1 MLTLEVLQN
10 DSDHAI
16 IRVPD
21 KVLRIL
27 IKCGAS
33 DCIPPA
39 KYDVSHFVCD
49 AKKNW
54 SLAQKFHQFIKLIKE
69 AM

>member
-27 IKCGAS
+27 IECGAS

-49 AKKNW
+49 AEKNS
-54 SLAQKFHQFIKLIKE
+54 SLARMYRQFGKLIKE
-69 AM
+69 MM